1 MKKVTSSILLGLACA
16 SILSL
21 STESQTV
28 KASSENSVT
37 HSQLLNDTLQDFTFK
52 KGPDFYNGTFSKI
65 QANNL
70 VNGYVTDK
78 TTELSISYNMV
89 FPGQTFVLR
98 DSSGYVKYTL
108 PERLSGQVINIKIPF
123 KVGET
128 YRLGTNMS
136 SAEYLSFTV
145 TSGET
150 IGAPTINKVTNLD
163 KNITGTGVK
172 DANIH
177 LNIAGE
183 NYTGMVDSQGN
194 YNIPLNKTYPTGSSI
209 TVYQEKDGIISETI
223 TSKVVEA
230 DKITIPK
237 INKVTTNDQYVTGT
251 GIPGANV
258 YLNINGVH
266 FHSKVSDN
274 GTFSINI
281 EKKYPANTPIEA
293 YQEYNG
299 IKSETTTVYVQLSA
313 DLIVQKIKTDST
325 SITGSDLPNTNIT
338 VRVDD
343 MDFSGTTESNG
354 QFSINLQGYT
364 FKAGTDV
371 TVTSQRSDGS
381 ITKTVQIYPK
391 DPVVGV
397 SFAGDSDIRGT
408 ADPDSTVT
416 ITIGTTKYQ
425 TQADNNGNFRQSV
438 NPSLMVSGA
447 IVTVYSTSNGLE
459 SDKITGSVI

>member
-21 STESQTV
+21 STEGQSVQ
-28 KASSENSVT
+28 ASSDSSVKQ
-37 HSQLLNDTLQDFTFK
+37 SQVSSDILQDFTFK
-52 KGPDFYNGTFSKI
+52 KGPDFYFGTFSKI

-70 VNGYVTDK
+70 ANGYITDK
-78 TTELSISYNMV
+78 TTKISIAYNMV
-89 FPGQTFVLR
+89 TPGQTFVLR

-108 PERLSGQVINIKIPF
+108 PSELSGQVITIDTPF

-128 YRLGTNMS
+128 YKLGTNMS
-136 SAEYLSFTV
+136 SEEYFSFTV
-145 TSGET
+145 VSGET
-150 IGAPTINKVTNLD
+150 IGVPTINKVTNLD
-163 KNITGTGVK
+163 KIVTGTGVSG
-172 DANIH
+172 ANIH
-177 LNIAGE
+177 LNIGGE
-183 NYTGMVDSQGN
+183 NYTGMVDNQGN
-194 YNIPLNKTYPTGSSI
+194 YSISLNKTYSTDSSI
-209 TVYQEKDGIISETI
+209 TIYQEKDGIKSETI
-223 TSKVVEA
+223 TSKVVES
-230 DKITIPK
+230 DKIPIPN

-251 GIPGANV
+251 GIPGANI
-258 YLNINGVH
+258 YLTINGVH

-313 DLIVQKIKTDST
+313 DLVVQKIKTDST

-338 VRVDD
+338 VRIDD
-343 MDFSGTTESNG
+343 MDFAGTTDNNG

-371 TVTSQRSDGS
+371 TVTSQRSDGPV
-381 ITKTVQIYPK
+381 TKTVQIYPK

-397 SFAGDSDIRGT
+397 AFAGDNDIRGT
-408 ADPDSTVT
+408 ADPGSTVT

-425 TQADNNGNFRQSV
+425 TQADTNGNFRQSV
-438 NPSLMVSGA
+438 DPSLMVSGA

-459 SDKITGSVI
+459 SDKIKESVI